1 MKLEYNVS
9 RDEEQQRG
17 PPPTYFWLVRD
28 TEKTTRAFDCILI
41 AACIISRNDR
51 KHKIEQILFF
61 SVRFP
66 ILRPHKE
73 IGIKERSSRELK
85 ITAY

>member
-1 MKLEYNVS
+1 MSHEMKNNNTVLPLHISDSSE
-9 RDEEQQRG
+9 
-17 PPPTYFWLVRD
+17 
-28 TEKTTRAFDCILI
+28 TEKKRLVHSVAYLLLLASFPAIKTVETTKSNKF
-41 AACIISRNDR
+41 S
-51 KHKIEQILFF
+51 FF

-73 IGIKERSSRELK
+73 IGIKERSSRELI

>member
-9 RDEEQQRG
+9 RDEEQQRR
-17 PPPTYFWLVRD
+17 PPPVYFWLVWD

-51 KHKIEQILFF
+51 KRKIEQIFF
-61 SVRFP
+61 F
-66 ILRPHKE
+66 L
-73 IGIKERSSRELK
+73 SSIPDTPTTQEDRD
-85 ITAY
+85 